1 MVNNVRDLACGTLW
15 QFPDL
20 LAHATAHEI
29 GHLLGLTEHSRS
41 GIMRADWRKGFL
53 KMAAHAAL
61 IFSEDEAARMRDA
74 MSLWAVR
81 VRSQVN

>member
-1 MVNNVRDLACGTLW
+1 MRGLASGTLW

-29 GHLLGLTEHSRS
+29 GHLLGLIEHSRS
-41 GIMRADWRKGFL
+41 GIMRADWRKGSI

-61 IFSEDEAARMRDA
+61 VFSDGEIRA
-74 MSLWAVR
+74 MQRAVHSR
-81 VRSQVN
+81 TGQIAVESK